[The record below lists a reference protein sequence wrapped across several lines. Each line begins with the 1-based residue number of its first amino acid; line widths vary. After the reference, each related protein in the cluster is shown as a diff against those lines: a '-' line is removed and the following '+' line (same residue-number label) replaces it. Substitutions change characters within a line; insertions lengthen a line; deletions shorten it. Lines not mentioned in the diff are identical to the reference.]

1 MDTKKHK
8 EKKTK
13 KTNQKKKNNKIKI
26 NFESEL
32 IMFKK
37 QKQINK
43 YHKDKYKIKPK
54 NKKQ

>member
-1 MDTKKHK
+1 LDTKKHK

-32 IMFKK
+32 IMLKK
-37 QKQINK
+37 TKTDKQIPQRQ
-43 YHKDKYKIKPK
+43 I
-54 NKKQ
+54 